1 MNDIST
7 ILYRKNGKLKDILI
21 FLSKDT
27 SIISISAFCQQDVK
41 PCERQRKEEAKIGG
55 TLHIEYHHSL
65 WYKLTLSG
73 KDQQKKLFPP
83 KKNICVWF
91 KTIPWGGEEFIQ
103 INWQGHKWTQMNIS
117 NNLKDPEKESKNRQK
132 GH

>member
-7 ILYRKNGKLKDILI
+7 IIYRKNGKLKDILI

-27 SIISISAFCQQDVK
+27 SIISISAFCQKDVK

-73 KDQQKKLFPP
+73 KDQQK
-83 KKNICVWF
+83 
-91 KTIPWGGEEFIQ
+91 
-103 INWQGHKWTQMNIS
+103 
-117 NNLKDPEKESKNRQK
+117 
-132 GH
+132 